1 MTATALNVFRCPLS
15 GTNLIEASAGT
26 GKTWNICGLYMRLL
40 LERRLEVQQILVV
53 TFTKAATAELR
64 ERIRSR
70 IVETLARLRGS
81 AVHAADPFV
90 DTLLHTLRTQHGL
103 ADDDMVLRLDHA
115 LQTFDEASVFTI
127 HGFCKR
133 ALDDTPFTAG
143 VPMSLE
149 LLADDT
155 ELRMEVVH
163 DFWRRHL
170 AGGTLAPAV
179 VDHLLECKDSP
190 DSLARL
196 LKRQLAKPLSRVLWP
211 VAIDQ
216 PASIDTTALAAA
228 HTSARRLWLQD
239 RDAIVGC
246 VKDALRN
253 LNGTVYKTESVDQA
267 AASWDA
273 LLADDDALAAPTDLV
288 KLDLFAACRL
298 IPKRGCSPP
307 VPHRFFDEAETLLAL
322 RDEARQALSL
332 ERLRLLRELLA
343 SGPQALRRAKR
354 ERRVVAF
361 DDMLCNLHERLTG
374 GDCPWLAD
382 ALRTRF
388 PAALID
394 EFQDTDPLQFAIFK
408 RIYAGSDA
416 PLFLVGDPKQAI
428 YSFRHADLHTYLQ
441 ARDEAGA
448 EYTLAENQRSTAAL
462 LAALN
467 ALFTANDRAFALPGL
482 DYRPVEAGARPR
494 KVFSDP
500 TAPRAP
506 LQLWA
511 LPAADDGLPLPK
523 PRARQLSASACAAE
537 IARLVAAGQRGE
549 ITLASQPLKAGDIA
563 VLVRSHAQGGEM
575 RRALAAVGVG
585 SVELSQASVFDS
597 ADAEEL
603 ARVLAAVLEPARER
617 LLRAALST
625 ELMGRDAAAVEAI
638 SADEAGLLDV
648 VARFAGYRDL
658 WLQRGVGV
666 MLRQLM
672 VREAVNERMLA
683 RPDGERR
690 LTNLLHLS
698 ECLHEAAAGHADPQ
712 ALLRWLRAQAAAGHG
727 DDAAQLRLES
737 DRNLVQIITIH
748 RAKGLEYPVVF
759 CPFLWDGHPGP
770 SPRSA
775 DGREYHD
782 ESGRPVVDFR
792 PLDKAAEDAIKERLA
807 TERAAETLRL
817 VYVALTRAVHRCYL
831 VVGSYTSRSRT
842 STTESHRG
850 PLNWLVAGQ
859 GHTPEAWPK
868 SKLSAGDI
876 AGAWNALAE
885 KAAPHVGLANLPQ
898 TAAVPVQPLRPAPDT
913 LAALDP
919 PAHLSTGWWIGSYSS
934 LTHGARHEGAA
945 VDHDLR
951 VPAANAVG
959 LAAATFIGDD
969 DILPAAAA
977 FIGDDDIL
985 NFPRGPVAG
994 ECMHAV
1000 FERIDFRQPEGWPA
1014 AVEAALRMRPQTT
1027 SGLDAAARLPTMLA
1041 RMLDD
1046 VLHTPLPGGYRLAD
1060 VPRERRLVELEFSLP
1075 SRHLRAGS
1083 LAAALRD
1090 NGYPVPPLSFG
1101 TLEGY
1106 LRGFIDL
1113 VFEHA
1118 GRFHVLDWKSNHLGD
1133 TPAHYG
1139 PAPMARAMNEHGYHL
1154 QALLYTVAVHRYL
1167 QRRLPD
1173 YRYDEHFGS
1182 VMYLFVRGVRPAWTT
1197 ADGAPAGV
1205 HAHRPGLQV
1214 VEQISALMEP
1224 MQEPA

>member
-1 MTATALNVFRCPLS
+1 MTAIPLDVFHCPLG
-15 GTNLIEASAGT
+15 GTSLIEASAGT

-64 ERIRSR
+64 ERIRGR
-70 IVETLARLRGS
+70 IVETLAHLRGS

-90 DTLLHTLRTQHGL
+90 DTLLDTLRTQHGL
-103 ADDDMVLRLDHA
+103 ADEDMALRLDQA
-115 LQTFDEASVFTI
+115 LQTFDEASIFTI

-155 ELRMEVVH
+155 DLRMEVVH
-163 DFWRRHL
+163 DFWRRHV

-179 VDHLLECKDSP
+179 ADHLLECKDSP

-196 LKRQLAKPLSRVLWP
+196 LKRQLAKPLSRVVWP
-211 VAIDQ
+211 DTIDQ

-228 HTSARRLWLQD
+228 HASARRLWLQD
-239 RDAIVGC
+239 RDTIVGC
-246 VKDALRN
+246 VKDALPN
-253 LNGTVYKTESVDQA
+253 LNGTVYKAESIDQA
-267 AASWDA
+267 ATSWDT
-273 LLADDDALAAPTDLV
+273 LLAADDTLAAPHDLA

-298 IPKRGCSPP
+298 TPKKGCPPP
-307 VPHRFFDEAETLLAL
+307 VHHRFFDEAATLLAL

-343 SGPQALRRAKR
+343 TGPQELRRAKR

-361 DDMLCNLHERLTG
+361 DDMLCNLHERLAG
-374 GDCPWLAD
+374 DDCPWLAG
-382 ALRTRF
+382 ALRARF

-394 EFQDTDPLQFAIFK
+394 EFQDTDPLQFAIFQ

-448 EYTLAENQRSTAAL
+448 EYTLADNQRSTAAL

-467 ALFTANDRAFALPGL
+467 ALFTANARAFALPGL
-482 DYRPVEAGARPR
+482 DYRPVEAGAKPR
-494 KVFSDP
+494 KILSDP
-500 TAPRAP
+500 TAPRAS
-506 LQLWA
+506 LQLWT
-511 LPAADDGLPLPK
+511 LPAASDGQPLPK
-523 PRARQLSASACAAE
+523 PRARELSASACAAE
-537 IARLVAAGQRGE
+537 IARLVAAGQRSE
-549 ITLASQPLKAGDIA
+549 ITIASRALSAGDIA

-603 ARVLAAVLEPARER
+603 ARVLAAIIEPARDR
-617 LLRAALST
+617 LVRAALAT

-638 SADEAGLLDV
+638 SADEAALLDV
-648 VARFAGYRDL
+648 VTRFAGYRDL

-666 MLRQLM
+666 MLRQWM
-672 VREAVNERMLA
+672 MHEAVDERLLA

-698 ECLHEAAAGHADPQ
+698 ECLHEAADSQADPQ

-727 DDAAQLRLES
+727 DDDAQLRLES

-770 SPRSA
+770 PARSA

-782 ESGRPVVDFR
+782 ASGRPVMDFR
-792 PLDKAAEDAIKERLA
+792 PLDKATEDAVKERLA
-807 TERAAETLRL
+807 TERTAETLRL

-859 GHTPEAWPK
+859 GHTPEAWAK
-868 SKLSAGDI
+868 SKLSVTEVAD
-876 AGAWNALAE
+876 AWNALAE
-885 KAAPHVGLANLPQ
+885 KAAPHVGLAPLPL
-898 TAAVPVQPLRPAPDT
+898 TAAVPLQPLRPAPDA
-913 LAALDP
+913 LAALVA
-919 PAHLSTGWWIGSYSS
+919 PAHLPAGWWIGSYSS
-934 LTHGARHEGAA
+934 LAHGAHHEGAA

-951 VPAANAVG
+951 VPVANAADSA
-959 LAAATFIGDD
+959 AAATVDDIPPMPATAIGDD
-969 DILPAAAA
+969 DILR
-977 FIGDDDIL
+977 
-985 NFPRGPVAG
+985 FPRGPLAG

-1000 FERIDFRQPEGWPA
+1000 FERIDFTRPEGWPA
-1014 AVEAALRMRPQTT
+1014 AVEAALRMRPQPAP
-1027 SGLDAAARLPTMLA
+1027 DAHAAARLPKMLA
-1041 RMLDD
+1041 HMLDD
-1046 VLHTPLPGGYRLAD
+1046 VLHTPLPGGFRLAD

-1075 SRHLRAGS
+1075 SKHLRAAS
-1083 LAAALRD
+1083 LAAVLRD
-1090 NGYPVPPLSFG
+1090 NGYPVPPLGFG

-1118 GRFHVLDWKSNHLGD
+1118 GRFHILDWKSNHLGD
-1133 TPAHYG
+1133 TCAHYG
-1139 PAPMARAMNEHGYHL
+1139 SAPMARAMDEHGYHL

-1167 QRRLPD
+1167 RQRLLD
-1173 YRYDEHFGS
+1173 YRYDEHFGG
-1182 VMYLFVRGVRPAWTT
+1182 VMYLFVRGVRPGWTT

-1205 HAHRPGLQV
+1205 HAHRPALQV
-1214 VEQISALMEP
+1214 VAQISALMEP